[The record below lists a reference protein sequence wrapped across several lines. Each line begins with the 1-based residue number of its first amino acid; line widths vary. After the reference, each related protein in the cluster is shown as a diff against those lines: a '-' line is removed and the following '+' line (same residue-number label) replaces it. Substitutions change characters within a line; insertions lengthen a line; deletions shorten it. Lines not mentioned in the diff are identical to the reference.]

1 MTYTP
6 GLKAVMAQ
14 QAAAAAAAQNAAAA
28 AAQTAAAT
36 AAAQSNASKVKFIYD
51 LNIKITLISYLYII
65 VTSYRGLV
73 TRERKDYGLFII
85 QVFEVLLFVG
95 FITLSTSVVLIGCY

>member
-36 AAAQSNASKVKFIYD
+36 AAAQSNASKVRLIYSFNMKFYFFRIF
-51 LNIKITLISYLYII
+51 IF
-65 VTSYRGLV
+65 
-73 TRERKDYGLFII
+73 LFH
-85 QVFEVLLFVG
+85 L
-95 FITLSTSVVLIGCY
+95 